1 MNHMRLTIFS
11 LLFALLAG
19 AGWSCIE
26 DDIST
31 SAADQPVFSTDT
43 LLMGNLFTADLS
55 RTFTLKVYNRHD
67 KVMSISSIGVRDN
80 SNDIFRLNVDGVS
93 GASFANVEI
102 RPNDSIFV
110 FVAVT
115 LPAGNSADLVD
126 IRDYIDFTVNGVRSY
141 VVLKAT
147 GRDVINLHDYVV
159 DSDEHWDAAMP
170 RRIFGSL
177 VVAEGATLTLDGG
190 SHLFFHDGAAMVVD
204 GTLRCEGAADKQIMM
219 EGDRRGEV
227 ITGVS
232 FDLMSRQWEGI
243 HFTPSSSDNYL
254 SHTTVRNTWSG
265 VVADTLAQGSGP
277 GLTLVNCVLRNS
289 DGSVLDVRHSSLKAV
304 GCEFA
309 ESGSS
314 TVRLAGGVSELNHCT
329 LSNYY
334 LFSAIRGPLLR
345 LDHVNVDTDDES
357 GLPYGSAMLTNSVL
371 YGSSSE
377 MIPAEL
383 DDTDVWVYRC
393 LLRSSGSDDDH
404 FVDIFWGQD
413 PAFYT
418 DRASY
423 HFDYRPRLSSP
434 VIEASDR
441 QFDSELY
448 TLSPADFHGTP
459 RPEPASLG
467 AYEPTPDIF

>member
-1 MNHMRLTIFS
+1 MNHLRLTIIS
-11 LLFALLAG
+11 LIFALLAG

-31 SAADQPVFSTDT
+31 SAAEQPVFSTDT
-43 LLMGNLFTADLS
+43 LQMGNLFTADPS

-80 SNDIFRLNVDGVS
+80 RDNIFRLNVDGVS
-93 GASFANVEI
+93 GSAFSNVEI

-115 LPAGNSADLVD
+115 LPAGNSADMVD
-126 IRDYIDFTVNGVRSY
+126 IRDYIDFITNGVKSH

-147 GRDVINLHDYVV
+147 GRDVITLRDYVV
-159 DSDEHWDAAMP
+159 ESDERWDASMP

-177 VVAEGATLTLDGG
+177 LVAEGATLTLDGG
-190 SHLFFHDGAAMVVD
+190 SHIYFHDGAGMVVD
-204 GTLRCEGAADKQIMM
+204 GTLRCEGAPDKQIMI

-243 HFTPSSSDNYL
+243 HFTPTSKDNYL
-254 SHTTVRNTWSG
+254 SHTTIRNTWSG
-265 VVADTLAQGSGP
+265 VVADTLASGQGA
-277 GLTLVNCVLRNS
+277 GLTLINCVLRNA

-309 ESGSS
+309 ESGYS

-329 LSNYY
+329 ISNYY
-334 LFSAIRGPLLR
+334 LFSAIRGPLIR
-345 LDHVNVDTDDES
+345 LAHVNVDTDDES
-357 GLPYGSAMLTNSVL
+357 GLPYGSVVMTNSVL
-371 YGSSSE
+371 YGSASE
-377 MIPAEL
+377 MTPAVL

-393 LLRSSGSDDDH
+393 LLRSSGLDDDH
-404 FVDIFWGQD
+404 FVDILWGQD
-413 PAFYT
+413 PAFFT
-418 DRASY
+418 DRSSY
-423 HFDYRPRLSSP
+423 RFDYRPRSSSP
-434 VIEASDR
+434 VIGASDER
-441 QFDSELY
+441 FDTELY
-448 TLSPADFHGTP
+448 SLSPADFHGTD
-459 RPEPASLG
+459 RRHPASLG
-467 AYEPTPDIF
+467 AYEPIPGNF